1 MSLGLFNDV
10 LALLR
15 LFKKKK
21 KINGW
26 IIAIRNVE
34 KIPYETAGTNFLCMK
49 WTTKTHDEPQSG
61 NQFPDE
67 I

>member
-1 MSLGLFNDV
+1 MVQLLQLGMW
-10 LALLR
+10 
-15 LFKKKK
+15 K
-21 KINGW
+21 KIP
-26 IIAIRNVE
+26 E
-34 KIPYETAGTNFLCMK
+34 ETPGSNFICMK